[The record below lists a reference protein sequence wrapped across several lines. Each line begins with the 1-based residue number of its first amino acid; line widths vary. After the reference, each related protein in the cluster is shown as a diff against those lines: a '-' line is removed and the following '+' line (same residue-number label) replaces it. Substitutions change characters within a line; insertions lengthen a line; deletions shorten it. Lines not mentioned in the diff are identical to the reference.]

1 MSSGRWR
8 VMESGLVMKADIG
21 MVAPLSSANPA
32 AFSHSMKPS
41 VFLFSTVLLTFAPAW
56 LMAQPPADKA
66 PGEEKKDAGKEEKK
80 PETPPLV
87 ETMHDIIV
95 GGQKL
100 TYKSTA
106 GVLTLTKAYGE
117 PRADVF
123 HMAYL
128 RTDGDAAARAK
139 RPVCFCFNGGPG
151 SSSVWLHLGAF
162 GPRRVVLPADGL
174 TGPLPP
180 FALTDNQY
188 TLLADC
194 DLVFID
200 PVSTGLSRPEKGEE
214 AKQFHGYRE
223 DVESVG
229 DFIRLWITKNQ
240 RWGSPKFLMGESYG
254 GIRGAGLAEHLQNRY
269 GMYLNG
275 LIVVSGLF
283 DFKTLSTDDQNDV
296 PYLTWL
302 PAMTAVAHHHRK
314 LAPELQAD
322 FAKTQQR
329 AVEFSRGRYATAL
342 VKGGSL
348 PDDERKAVAQEL
360 AALTAMPVELI
371 LRNNLRLS
379 PMEFR
384 RRLLEQEDLVIGRFD
399 GRVTGR
405 EGDPSYGVVFGAFAT
420 TMNQYLRDPAG
431 LNYQTDRPYEILGGP
446 GMTPWNY
453 SLATN
458 EYLEVASNLASA
470 MNTNPALKV
479 FIAVGHHDLATPGE
493 AIDYTVRHMD
503 LTPEQRANFK
513 WAHYDGG
520 HMMYTVLP
528 SLEKLS
534 ADVAA
539 FIKQP

>member
-1 MSSGRWR
+1 MNRSI
-8 VMESGLVMKADIG
+8 L
-21 MVAPLSSANPA
+21 
-32 AFSHSMKPS
+32 
-41 VFLFSTVLLTFAPAW
+41 LLTNILLTLSPAW
-56 LMAQPPADKA
+56 LHAQPPGDKPKDDA
-66 PGEEKKDAGKEEKK
+66 KKPDGKEEKK
-80 PETPPLV
+80 PETPPMV

-106 GVLTLTKAYGE
+106 GNLTLTKAYGE

-123 HMAYL
+123 HIAYL
-128 RTDGDAAARAK
+128 RTDGDAAARAR

-162 GPRRVVLPADGL
+162 GPRRVVMPADGL

-214 AKQFHGYRE
+214 AKQFHGFRE

-229 DFIRLWITKNQ
+229 DFIRLWVTKNQ

-254 GIRGAGLAEHLQNRY
+254 GIRGAGLAEHLQSRY

-283 DFKTLSTDDQNDV
+283 DYKTLSPDDQNDV

-302 PAMTAVAHHHRK
+302 PAMSAVAHHHRK

-329 AVEFSRGRYATAL
+329 AVDFARGSYALAL
-342 VKGGSL
+342 VKGAAL
-348 PDDERKAVAQEL
+348 PAEERKAVAQEL
-360 AALTAMPVELI
+360 SALTSMPVELI
-371 LRNNLRLS
+371 LRNNLRIS
-379 PMEFR
+379 PSEFR

-399 GRVTGR
+399 GRVSGR
-405 EGDPSYGVVFGAFAT
+405 EGDPSYAVVFGAFAT
-420 TMNQYLRDPAG
+420 AMNQYLRDPSG

-458 EYLEVASNLASA
+458 EYLEVASNLVSA
-470 MNTNPALKV
+470 MNSNPALKV
-479 FIAVGHHDLATPGE
+479 FIATGYHDLATPGE

-503 LTPEQRANFK
+503 LTPAQRANFK

-520 HMMYTVLP
+520 HMMYTNLP

-534 ADVAA
+534 ADVSE
-539 FIKQP
+539 FVRTPGL

>member
-1 MSSGRWR
+1 
-8 VMESGLVMKADIG
+8 

-32 AFSHSMKPS
+32 AFFHSMKPS

-66 PGEEKKDAGKEEKK
+66 PGEEKKDAGKEDKK

-95 GGQKL
+95 KGQKL

-117 PRADVF
+117 PKADVF

-162 GPRRVVLPADGL
+162 GPRRVVLPAEGV
-174 TGPLPP
+174 TAPTPP
-180 FALTDNQY
+180 YELTDNQY
-188 TLLADC
+188 TLLSDC

-254 GIRGAGLAEHLQNRY
+254 GIRGAGLAEHLQSRY

-283 DFKTLSTDDQNDV
+283 DFKTLSPEDQNDV
-296 PYLTWL
+296 PFQTWL
-302 PAMTAVAHHHRK
+302 PAMTAAAHYHRK
-314 LAPELQAD
+314 LGPELQAD
-322 FAKTQQR
+322 FTKTQER
-329 AVEFSRGRYATAL
+329 AVEFARGRYALAL
-342 VKGGSL
+342 LKGASL
-348 PDDERKAVAQEL
+348 PDDERKAVAAEL
-360 AALTAMPVELI
+360 SALTSLPVDLI
-371 LRNNLRLS
+371 LRSNLRID
-379 PMEFR
+379 PMVFR
-384 RRLLEQEDLVIGRFD
+384 RKVLEAEDQVIGRFD
-399 GRVTGR
+399 GRVSGQG
-405 EGDPSYGVVFGAFAT
+405 GDPSYDVVFGAFST
-420 TMNQYLRDPAG
+420 TMNSYLRDASG

-458 EYLEVASNLASA
+458 EYLEVASTLGRA
-470 MNTNPALKV
+470 MNMNASLKV
-479 FIAVGHHDLATPGE
+479 FIACGYHDLATPGE

-503 LTPEQRANFK
+503 LTPAQRANFK

-520 HMMYTVLP
+520 HMMYTSLP

>member
-1 MSSGRWR
+1 MNRSPLFVSALLLALAPC
-8 VMESGLVMKADIG
+8 GLR
-21 MVAPLSSANPA
+21 
-32 AFSHSMKPS
+32 
-41 VFLFSTVLLTFAPAW
+41 
-56 LMAQPPADKA
+56 AQPPADQPKT
-66 PGEEKKDAGKEEKK
+66 EDKKDAAKDAKP
-80 PETPPLV
+80 PETPVLV

-95 GGQKL
+95 KGQKL
-100 TYKSTA
+100 TYKSIA
-106 GVLTLTKAYGE
+106 GNLTLTKAYGE

-123 HMAYL
+123 HIAYL
-128 RTDGDAAARAK
+128 RTDGEAAARAK

-174 TGPLPP
+174 TGPVPP
-180 FALTDNQY
+180 FALTDNEH

-200 PVSTGLSRPEKGEE
+200 PVSTGLSRPEKGED
-214 AKQFHGYRE
+214 ARQFHGYRE

-229 DFIRLWITKNQ
+229 DFIRLWITRNQ

-283 DFKTLSTDDQNDV
+283 DFKTLSSDDQNDV
-296 PYLTWL
+296 PFLTWL

-322 FAKTQQR
+322 FAKTSQR
-329 AVEFSRGRYATAL
+329 AMEFSRGRYAAAL
-342 VKGGSL
+342 VKGSAL
-348 PDDERKAVAQEL
+348 PDDERNAVAQEL
-360 AALTAMPVELI
+360 SNLTGLPVELV
-371 LRNNLRLS
+371 LRHNLRVS
-379 PMEFR
+379 PSEFR
-384 RRLLEQEDLVIGRFD
+384 RRLLEQDDLVIGRFD

-405 EGDPSYGVVFGAFAT
+405 EGDPSYGIIFGAFAT

-503 LTPEQRANFK
+503 LTPAQRANFK

-520 HMMYTVLP
+520 HMMYTVLT

-534 ADVAA
+534 ADVSA
-539 FIKQP
+539 FVKQP